1 MPDIDWEPWFQFNRP
16 WTTVIEQASVDQQR
30 TSALQQW
37 NHFIQTNAGKPAFNG
52 VTRGMPFQV
61 VDSNKG
67 STAVWQD
74 QIPVKWNWFR
84 PTFPTINTPL
94 PTIVQRQGDPG
105 GFATDDTHWIG
116 LEPGKG
122 YLWETISL
130 RKGLVFP
137 WRLAPTWVC
146 SYVSKWNLSLPWDHL
161 SQPKGAIAIKVP
173 LLPLLVRWDEVARGD
188 IGHCISISVNQYSS
202 EYVGWARGSDGK
214 TAGHPLRGGDLL
226 RLKPEVVESIPD
238 GTIGRVLAN
247 AMHKYG
253 ALVADKNTMSLQLNP
268 ASPPGAMRMTMDAR
282 WQNGEFLPP
291 MGTFAVQLTDFEVID
306 Q

>member
-116 LEPGKG
+116 LEPGHH
-122 YLWETISL
+122 EPS
-130 RKGLVFP
+130 
-137 WRLAPTWVC
+137 
-146 SYVSKWNLSLPWDHL
+146 
-161 SQPKGAIAIKVP
+161 
-173 LLPLLVRWDEVARGD
+173 
-188 IGHCISISVNQYSS
+188 
-202 EYVGWARGSDGK
+202 
-214 TAGHPLRGGDLL
+214 
-226 RLKPEVVESIPD
+226 VESRLSSWCYED
-238 GTIGRVLAN
+238 DHGCKMAKRRVSAAYGNLCSAAN
-247 AMHKYG
+247 
-253 ALVADKNTMSLQLNP
+253 
-268 ASPPGAMRMTMDAR
+268 R
-282 WQNGEFLPP
+282 F
-291 MGTFAVQLTDFEVID
+291 
-306 Q
+306 